1 MPLTKALVDVPI
13 TMCCINWILVLEKI
27 EFGLHAVSNLMHS
40 RNQRIGGR
48 WTDIKLLSRF

>member
-27 EFGLHAVSNLMHS
+27 EFGLDAVSILTQS
-40 RNQRIGGR
+40 AYR
-48 WTDIKLLSRF
+48 WSMDRHQTI